1 MNAQNLTTN
10 ELPIGQIEG
19 GATMTSYKHILY
31 AAIASASLS
40 MPGAYAQ
47 DLLEE
52 EVEELPPLYV
62 SEVEIGV
69 GYNSD
74 DSYKFGKF
82 NGLDEEGAF
91 FIGNFDVRKNRT
103 AGDSSADYWELAGQ
117 NLGLDGRSVFA
128 QYSRA
133 GVFSVYVDYDER
145 MNNLIDDGLTPYSGA
160 GTERLTLPSTWI
172 PANSV
177 DALTNNGSLF
187 PNLRSVT
194 MEKDR
199 QKVGGGITY
208 DISDIWQAVG
218 NYHHED
224 KDGTDDFGAIFGSS
238 GGNPRGAVVPIPH
251 EFTFD
256 EFDVG
261 VVYKGEKAQFTL
273 TYNLSLFEN
282 QITSLVFDNA
292 FANTQWPAAARSATG
307 ALIQG
312 QIGNL
317 FPDNEAWSV
326 NFSGGYNFAPATR
339 LTLNATYGEMT
350 QDEAFLPYSIIS
362 ALYNVPGLEAL
373 PRDNLDGEIANTY
386 VNLNLTHRYNSEI
399 DVKARF
405 TYDDRDN
412 STPRDVYARIA
423 GDSQLQSTGTHR
435 YNRPYSLERMKFEA
449 EGGYRLPRMSRLTA
463 GYTYETKDRDYQEV
477 ETTEEHAFQVKL
489 NSMPA
494 EWIGGW
500 ARYRYSTLD
509 GDNDIP
515 DFYQEVMDAAL
526 AAGLNVDPNVRD
538 IGNYFGN
545 RPFLEGEDPEE
556 IETMVAA
563 FLAAPTAAGFN
574 AFFENDPLMRKYY
587 MANRDQH
594 QFNLNVNLYP
604 TQEWTMTAL
613 GKYTHNDF
621 EDSPLGMQNST
632 LESLTFDVVYAPSD
646 RFSANAFFTVE
657 KNDYYQRAWR
667 HAGGQYLFLSE
678 AARSAGKVSPLTG
691 ANGYRYYTED
701 SIYTTGMNFAWEV
714 IEDKFNLDLDMTYS
728 DATTDI
734 EPRAENYAAS
744 SGLGSVAPIPFPD
757 VETRIYRLMLT
768 GDYKLKDNWGTR
780 VYYWYERFNSTDF
793 ELDDVGVNALDLI
806 GVVTGSTSG
815 GSVILLG
822 NQAPT
827 YNNHVIGFTIYR
839 KF

>member
-1 MNAQNLTTN
+1 
-10 ELPIGQIEG
+10 
-19 GATMTSYKHILY
+19 MTSYKHILY
-31 AAIASASLS
+31 AAIASASLLL
-40 MPGAYAQ
+40 PGAHAQ

-62 SEVEIGV
+62 SEIEIGV

-91 FIGNFDVRKNRT
+91 FIGSFDVRKSRG
-103 AGDSSADYWELAGQ
+103 AGDSSSDYWEFSGQ

-133 GVFSVYVDYDER
+133 GSFSVYVDYDER
-145 MNNLIDDGLTPYSGA
+145 MNNLIDDGLTPYSGG

-172 PANSV
+172 PGNTV
-177 DALTNNGSLF
+177 DAITNNGSLF
-187 PNLRSVT
+187 PNLRGVT
-194 MEKDR
+194 IEKDR
-199 QKVGGGITY
+199 QKVGGGIAY
-208 DISDIWQAVG
+208 DFNDIWQVVG

-251 EFTFD
+251 DFTFD

-261 VVYKGEKAQFTL
+261 IVYKGDAAQFTL

-292 FANTQWPAAARSATG
+292 FANTQWPAASRSATG
-307 ALIQG
+307 ALVQG
-312 QIGNL
+312 QASNI
-317 FPDNEAWSV
+317 FPDNEAWTV
-326 NFSGGYNFAPATR
+326 NFSGGYNIASATR
-339 LTLNATYGEMT
+339 LTLNASYGEMT
-350 QDEAFLPYSIIS
+350 QDQAFLPYSIIPG
-362 ALYNVPGLEAL
+362 LYNVPGLETL
-373 PRDNLDGEIANTY
+373 PRNNLDGEIANTY
-386 VNLNLTHRYNSEI
+386 VNLNLTHRYNSKL
-399 DVKARF
+399 DAKARF

-435 YNRPYSLERMKFEA
+435 YNRPYSLERMKFEV
-449 EGGYRLPRMSRLTA
+449 EGGYRLPYMSKLTA
-463 GYTYETKDRDYQEV
+463 GYAYETKDRDYQEV

-489 NSMPA
+489 NAMPA
-494 EWIGGW
+494 EWISGW
-500 ARYRYSTLD
+500 ARFRYSSLD
-509 GDNDIP
+509 GENAVP
-515 DFYQEVMDAAL
+515 DFYQEVLDAAI
-526 AAGLNVDPNVRD
+526 AAGLNVDPLVRD
-538 IGNYFGN
+538 AGNYFGN

-556 IETMVAA
+556 IEAMVLA

-604 TQEWTMTAL
+604 TPEWTMSVL
-613 GKYTHNDF
+613 GKYTNNDF

-632 LESLTFDVVYAPSD
+632 LESLTFDLVYAPSD

-657 KNDYYQRAWR
+657 KNDYNQRAWR
-667 HAGGQYLFLSE
+667 HAAGQYVFLSE
-678 AARSAGKVSPLTG
+678 AARSAGTASPLTG
-691 ANGYRYYTED
+691 ANGFRYYTED
-701 SIYTTGMNFAWEV
+701 SIYTTGMNFAWNV
-714 IEDKFNLDLDMTYS
+714 IEDKFDLDLDMTYS

-780 VYYWYERFNSTDF
+780 VYYWYERFDSTDF
-793 ELDDVGVNALDLI
+793 ELDGVGVDALDLI

-822 NQAPT
+822 NQSPT

>member
-1 MNAQNLTTN
+1 
-10 ELPIGQIEG
+10 
-19 GATMTSYKHILY
+19 
-31 AAIASASLS
+31 
-40 MPGAYAQ
+40 
-47 DLLEE
+47 
-52 EVEELPPLYV
+52 
-62 SEVEIGV
+62 
-69 GYNSD
+69 
-74 DSYKFGKF
+74 
-82 NGLDEEGAF
+82 
-91 FIGNFDVRKNRT
+91 
-103 AGDSSADYWELAGQ
+103 
-117 NLGLDGRSVFA
+117 
-128 QYSRA
+128 
-133 GVFSVYVDYDER
+133 
-145 MNNLIDDGLTPYSGA
+145 
-160 GTERLTLPSTWI
+160 
-172 PANSV
+172 
-177 DALTNNGSLF
+177 
-187 PNLRSVT
+187 
-194 MEKDR
+194 
-199 QKVGGGITY
+199 
-208 DISDIWQAVG
+208 
-218 NYHHED
+218 
-224 KDGTDDFGAIFGSS
+224 
-238 GGNPRGAVVPIPH
+238 
-251 EFTFD
+251 
-256 EFDVG
+256 
-261 VVYKGEKAQFTL
+261 
-273 TYNLSLFEN
+273 
-282 QITSLVFDNA
+282 
-292 FANTQWPAAARSATG
+292 
-307 ALIQG
+307 
-312 QIGNL
+312 
-317 FPDNEAWSV
+317 
-326 NFSGGYNFAPATR
+326 
-339 LTLNATYGEMT
+339 
-350 QDEAFLPYSIIS
+350 
-362 ALYNVPGLEAL
+362 
-373 PRDNLDGEIANTY
+373 
-386 VNLNLTHRYNSEI
+386 
-399 DVKARF
+399 
-405 TYDDRDN
+405 
-412 STPRDVYARIA
+412 
-423 GDSQLQSTGTHR
+423 
-435 YNRPYSLERMKFEA
+435 
-449 EGGYRLPRMSRLTA
+449 
-463 GYTYETKDRDYQEV
+463 
-477 ETTEEHAFQVKL
+477 
-489 NSMPA
+489 MPA

-526 AAGLNVDPNVRD
+526 AAGLNLDPNVRD
-538 IGNYFGN
+538 VGNYFGN

-657 KNDYYQRAWR
+657 KNDYNQRAWR

-691 ANGYRYYTED
+691 ANGFRYYTED

-822 NQAPT
+822 NQSPT
-827 YNNHVIGFTIYR
+827 YNNHVIGFTVYR